1 MSGVL
6 DARQCLVDGECA
18 GDVLHTLSLERIP
31 AEAANESQWTRSN
44 DEQKAST
51 DKGC

>member
-6 DARQCLVDGECA
+6 DARQCLVDGERA
-18 GDVLHTLSLERIP
+18 GDVLQTLKPEHIP

-44 DEQKAST
+44 DEQKAIT